1 MRVARQFG
9 GKSLFSQF
17 DVAEPTAPKP
27 PCLSGTRDAAASH
40 LTWKIP
46 DNGGSDITGYQ
57 ILRGTTAGSET
68 VLVNNTGDN
77 RNTYN
82 DTTALSSV
90 PHYFYVVKA
99 INATGTGLQSNEIDL
114 TVAVQPPPE
123 SACVQPGLTIL
134 IDPPNDELD
143 TVAAHDVQR
152 LRISEPLAFAPNKV
166 VFTLKMQSLATVPPN
181 TRWPVTFNAP
191 NGTNYTVRMT
201 NVLTDGAT
209 TAPIFQVGPTSG
221 PFVAAAAGSN
231 FNADGTIT
239 IVAPTS
245 AIGNPTVGQSL
256 TGFLTRIAINVV
268 GGTITPDNMPD
279 SLTPTGSYTIIGNQS
294 CQPDLIVPQLQANQ
308 PHPGQTVT
316 LTATITNVGQQS
328 AGASQTQFLLDNITQ
343 LGLINTPAL
352 SSGQSVQVS
361 ANWPHPKNGQHT
373 IKATAD
379 KNNGVAESNE
389 ANNTRTITVSIRN

>member
-1 MRVARQFG
+1 V
-9 GKSLFSQF
+9 
-17 DVAEPTAPKP
+17 
-27 PCLSGTRDAAASH
+27 
-40 LTWKIP
+40 
-46 DNGGSDITGYQ
+46 
-57 ILRGTTAGSET
+57 
-68 VLVNNTGDN
+68 
-77 RNTYN
+77 
-82 DTTALSSV
+82 
-90 PHYFYVVKA
+90 
-99 INATGTGLQSNEIDL
+99 DL
-114 TVAVQPPPE
+114 TVTPTPPPE
-123 SACVQPGLTIL
+123 SACIQPGLTIL

-201 NVLTDGAT
+201 NVLSDGAT
-209 TAPIFQVGPTSG
+209 TAPIFQVGPTAG
-221 PFVAAAAGSN
+221 PFVPAAGGSN

-256 TGFLTRIAINVV
+256 TGFLTRIAVYVV

-294 CQPDLIVPQLQANQ
+294 CQPDLIVAQLQASNN
-308 PHPGQTVT
+308 PHSGQTVT
-316 LTATITNVGQQS
+316 FTATITNVGQQN
-328 AGASQTQFLLDNITQ
+328 AGVSQTQFLLDNATQ

-352 SSGQSVQVS
+352 SPGQSVQVS
-361 ANWPHPKNGQHT
+361 ANWPHAKKGQHT